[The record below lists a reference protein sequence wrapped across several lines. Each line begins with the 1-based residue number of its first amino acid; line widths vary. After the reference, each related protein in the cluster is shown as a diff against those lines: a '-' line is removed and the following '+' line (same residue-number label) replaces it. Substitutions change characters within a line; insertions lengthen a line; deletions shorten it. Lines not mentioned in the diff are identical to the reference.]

1 MRLVI
6 DSNIFVSSLDPMD
19 KFHSECYP
27 VFERILDFEIEVLCP
42 NIVLVETIC
51 ALRRRTNNERIAHEF
66 YQYLAILP
74 SINWLDIT
82 IDVAEKACM
91 LGAKI
96 GLRGGDAIIL
106 QVADQYGIPILTK
119 DKEIKEKAP
128 KHIIVFEPEN
138 LSYM

>member
-74 SINWLDIT
+74 SINWLDILL
-82 IDVAEKACM
+82 M
-91 LGAKI
+91 LRKK
-96 GLRGGDAIIL
+96 L
-106 QVADQYGIPILTK
+106 VC
-119 DKEIKEKAP
+119 
-128 KHIIVFEPEN
+128 
-138 LSYM
+138 